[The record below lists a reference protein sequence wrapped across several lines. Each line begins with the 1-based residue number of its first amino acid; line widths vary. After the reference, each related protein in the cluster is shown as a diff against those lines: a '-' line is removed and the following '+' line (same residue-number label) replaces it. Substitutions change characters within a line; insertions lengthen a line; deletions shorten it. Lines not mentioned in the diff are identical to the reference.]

1 MTGNNPQ
8 QETKAC
14 PYCHETI
21 IASAIKCRYCG
32 EWLDDAHKKGEVQRN
47 NCSFSTE
54 RKQNAFQTDTTFHTK
69 VTKNKILKKTVL
81 VPLFII
87 ILFMLFSW
95 IFHIN
100 YEYPDLWIDEEVIQC
115 GILVVG
121 LAFLLLYLIIFCRKD
136 ISSSLSS
143 RKQYKKQK
151 SEAIR
156 NFPAKK
162 TKKILQY
169 FIPISLLILCSIGTL
184 MYLQKQKEKKEEA
197 YIHNATLI
205 KVDAKNIALAAH
217 IILSDYYNNWH
228 SAIWNKKSYN
238 ASMELVR
245 TADFSEAVDW
255 RVLYYSEMIRD
266 LETMNDSI
274 ASHLKRMVDIPEKY
288 QPIDAPLREVYGK
301 TKEMVSLCRY
311 PSGNL
316 FEFSNK
322 INSLESEINSILSPT
337 DALIPETPNTKP
349 DVDIS
354 FLELYQGLSKSEKLN
369 KK

>member
-136 ISSSLSS
+136 ISSYLSS

-162 TKKILQY
+162 QRRFYNTS
-169 FIPISLLILCSIGTL
+169 FPFH
-184 MYLQKQKEKKEEA
+184 YL
-197 YIHNATLI
+197 
-205 KVDAKNIALAAH
+205 
-217 IILSDYYNNWH
+217 
-228 SAIWNKKSYN
+228 SYVV
-238 ASMELVR
+238 SEL
-245 TADFSEAVDW
+245 
-255 RVLYYSEMIRD
+255 
-266 LETMNDSI
+266 
-274 ASHLKRMVDIPEKY
+274 
-288 QPIDAPLREVYGK
+288 
-301 TKEMVSLCRY
+301 
-311 PSGNL
+311 
-316 FEFSNK
+316 
-322 INSLESEINSILSPT
+322 
-337 DALIPETPNTKP
+337 
-349 DVDIS
+349 
-354 FLELYQGLSKSEKLN
+354 
-369 KK
+369 